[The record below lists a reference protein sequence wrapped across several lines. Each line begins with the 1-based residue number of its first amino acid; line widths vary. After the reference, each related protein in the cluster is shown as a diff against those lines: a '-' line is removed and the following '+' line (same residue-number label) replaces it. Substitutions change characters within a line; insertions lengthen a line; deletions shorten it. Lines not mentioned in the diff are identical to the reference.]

1 MVHGCSSQCH
11 INLRMFRTT
20 EGDGVLI
27 LTAYSA
33 NYAPGPVCEEANRAK
48 LDREKKSTPEL
59 LYSFWASYAVRS
71 HPATVPACDCN
82 LMCST
87 LDVSWISRFN
97 HGPSCHRMKKQE
109 GNHTCSQCSILI
121 HVGRRGS

>member
-48 LDREKKSTPEL
+48 LDREKNQHLSYCIRFGPVTQYVLIL
-59 LYSFWASYAVRS
+59 L
-71 HPATVPACDCN
+71 
-82 LMCST
+82 
-87 LDVSWISRFN
+87 
-97 HGPSCHRMKKQE
+97 PSLLV
-109 GNHTCSQCSILI
+109 IAI
-121 HVGRRGS
+121 